1 MKRIIYIGI
10 HLLNGTKYLY
20 VKNYTRLVKEI
31 KDETSRWRNIPLSW
45 LRRIIIAKMSILPR
59 TIYRFNTIPIK
70 LPMIFFTQ
78 LKQVISQFVWKHK
91 NRKQPK
97 KFWEEWYWR
106 NHPSWLQ
113 TILQSYNHQDC
124 MVLSQ
129 RQKYRWV
136 KQNRMARD

>member
-31 KDETSRWRNIPLSW
+31 KDETSRWRNIPLLW
-45 LRRIIIAKMSILPR
+45 LRRIIIVNMSILPK

-78 LKQVISQFVWKHK
+78 LEQVISLFVWKHK
-91 NRKQPK
+91 NLKQPK
-97 KFWEEWYWR
+97 KF
-106 NHPSWLQ
+106 
-113 TILQSYNHQDC
+113 
-124 MVLSQ
+124 
-129 RQKYRWV
+129 
-136 KQNRMARD
+136 